1 MKQSKFSESQIV
13 AILGSVGKDKN
24 VENVCRE
31 HGISPATF
39 YNWKSK
45 YGGMGTEDGAAR
57 AVKTNA
63 RFGK

>member
-13 AILGSVGKDKN
+13 AILGSVSKDKN

-39 YNWKSK
+39 YNWKTK
-45 YGGMGTEDGAAR
+45 Y
-57 AVKTNA
+57 
-63 RFGK
+63 